1 MRTLT
6 PGVLSIAPGTITILS
21 KPPSRE
27 SDIVGLGDLRREMHL
42 EPHSVITLSEH
53 VSSGFISIAKKS

>member
-6 PGVLSIAPGTITILS
+6 SGVLSIAPGTITILS

-27 SDIVGLGDLRREMHL
+27 LDIVGLGDLRREMYL
-42 EPHSVITLSEH
+42 ERHSVITLSEH
-53 VSSGFISIAKKS
+53 VSSGFISIAN